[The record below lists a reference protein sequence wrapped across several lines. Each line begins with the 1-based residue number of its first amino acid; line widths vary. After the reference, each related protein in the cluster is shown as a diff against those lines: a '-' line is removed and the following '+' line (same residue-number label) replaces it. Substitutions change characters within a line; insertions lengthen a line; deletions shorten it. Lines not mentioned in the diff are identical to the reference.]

1 MHTFDVPTLAR
12 RRLLQALGCLVLG
25 GLVMAHPPVQAQP
38 AFPSKPVRLVVPFAA
53 GGSDVMARA
62 FAEKLGA
69 QLKQQVVVENKPGGA
84 ADRKSVV

>member
-62 FAEKLGA
+62 FAE
-69 QLKQQVVVENKPGGA
+69 
-84 ADRKSVV
+84 